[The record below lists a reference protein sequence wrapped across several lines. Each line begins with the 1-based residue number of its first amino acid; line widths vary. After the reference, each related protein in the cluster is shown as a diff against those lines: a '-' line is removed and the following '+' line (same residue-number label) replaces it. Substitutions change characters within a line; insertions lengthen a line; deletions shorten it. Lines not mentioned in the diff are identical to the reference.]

1 MYFCRGVHI
10 LSDAPIVVY
19 GVNPQRFSSEGFI
32 AIPDHLLGNEY
43 YAVGMPAE
51 DQHSQ
56 LGVVAVEGGS
66 TEITVT
72 LPDTPGLQV
81 LVSVHTYTLR
91 FELSNFIF

>member
-1 MYFCRGVHI
+1 M
-10 LSDAPIVVY
+10 
-19 GVNPQRFSSEGFI
+19 
-32 AIPDHLLGNEY
+32 LGNEY

-81 LVSVHTYTLR
+81 LVSVHTLR
-91 FELSNFIF
+91 FEFLVNGEHFALATAQNLKNILCLML